1 MISIRYF
8 ENKIK
13 KNKIKQYFFYMK
25 NDNNVIH
32 ELIRDNKDGWTR
44 SMQYIWARL
53 KTYLNRNDTKN
64 GSRIKFTVIALLQN
78 CVQHLHSYDGVPDYC
93 DVWCQGYFL
102 FFLENETPS
111 ASTLLVSL
119 ERVSL
124 VDNKLYSNS
133 IEWRLRAPRTGG
145 GCVHLAFPFLP

>member
-44 SMQYIWARL
+44 SMQYI
-53 KTYLNRNDTKN
+53 
-64 GSRIKFTVIALLQN
+64 
-78 CVQHLHSYDGVPDYC
+78 
-93 DVWCQGYFL
+93 
-102 FFLENETPS
+102 
-111 ASTLLVSL
+111 
-119 ERVSL
+119 
-124 VDNKLYSNS
+124 
-133 IEWRLRAPRTGG
+133 
-145 GCVHLAFPFLP
+145 